1 MLDWARCL
9 VVDILCAWR
18 SPLIKWMEAPAGT
31 LGCLAW
37 RAPWSTEPC
46 CFQVPCCGS
55 LQGSERSS
63 GWSGGPRGPITGPR
77 PRWARAC
84 STVQVGSAGQCCAAV
99 LCCALE
105 CPPSCCGLGGR
116 ALLRGAVREASERG
130 GASPCAFNSPCR
142 WRRRN
147 GFSGCRRGPHRAL
160 PLTDTY

>member
-84 STVQVGSAGQCCAAV
+84 YSPGGLGWPVLCCSAV
-99 LCCALE
+99 LCPGVSSILLWLGRAGSAAGSSPRGQRTRWCISVRLQLTLSVAPPQWLQWLPPR
-105 CPPSCCGLGGR
+105 PPSCPP
-116 ALLRGAVREASERG
+116 A
-130 GASPCAFNSPCR
+130 N
-142 WRRRN
+142 
-147 GFSGCRRGPHRAL
+147 
-160 PLTDTY
+160 